1 MNILRIAILDG
12 DVFYK
17 EKFFTDYITNVEDFL
32 VKEKLK
38 WENDFD
44 EAVKANP
51 EDADDIFGYFED
63 DIAKHNN
70 FNPALLYHS
79 AFVSL
84 ISYFEATLFAMIEAI
99 DAREKKVPGKKT
111 IEIYR
116 DALSEYGDLSHL
128 SKQWDYIVGCYDIR
142 NKIVHQMAKLKR
154 SDVAKYEPIFK
165 KFSSIEYGKDRTFR
179 IIDNKI
185 LLRLNTDIAFYLRNA
200 IRIIRLDIWN
210 KIPK

>member
-1 MNILRIAILDG
+1 MHILRIAILDS
-12 DVFYK
+12 DVFYQ
-17 EKFFTDYITNVEDFL
+17 EKFFADYITNVEDFL

-38 WENDFD
+38 WEKDFE

-63 DIAKHNN
+63 DITKHNK

-84 ISYFEATLFAMIEAI
+84 ISYFEATLFAMMEAI
-99 DAREKKVPGKKT
+99 GAKEKKVPGKKT
-111 IEIYR
+111 IEMFR
-116 DALSEYGDLSHL
+116 DALAEYGDLSHL
-128 SKQWDYIVGCYDIR
+128 SKQWDYIAGCYDIR

-154 SDVAKYEPIFK
+154 SDVARYEPIFK
-165 KFSSIEYGKDRTFR
+165 NYPSIEYGKDRTFR
-179 IIDNKI
+179 IINNKI
-185 LLRLNTDIAFYLRNA
+185 LLTLNNHIAFYLRNA

-210 KIPK
+210 KLPK